1 MRFWNQVE
9 KEKEVEKKRGGWR
22 QEWVYVCGGEKT
34 REKKKKK
41 RMDGRK
47 KNNIKNKK

>member
-9 KEKEVEKKRGGWR
+9 KEKEVEKKRGGWS

-34 REKKKKK
+34 REKKKH
-41 RMDGRK
+41 MDERK
-47 KNNIKNKK
+47 EK